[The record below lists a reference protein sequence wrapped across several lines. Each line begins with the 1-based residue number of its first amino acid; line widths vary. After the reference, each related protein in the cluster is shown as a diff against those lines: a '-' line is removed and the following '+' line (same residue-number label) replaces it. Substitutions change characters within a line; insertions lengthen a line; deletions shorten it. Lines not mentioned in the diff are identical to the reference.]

1 MWAIIPTGI
10 VYWMT
15 VGPEA
20 AKAIISNMIR
30 FVVGG

>member
-20 AKAIISNMIR
+20 AKAVISTMIR
-30 FVVGG
+30 VIVGA